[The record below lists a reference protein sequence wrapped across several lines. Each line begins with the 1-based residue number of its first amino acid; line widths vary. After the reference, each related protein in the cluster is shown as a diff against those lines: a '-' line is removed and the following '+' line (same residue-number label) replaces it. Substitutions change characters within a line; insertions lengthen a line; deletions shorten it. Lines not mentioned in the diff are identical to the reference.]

1 MKRTPIL
8 FCLLFLLSTAGADK
22 LNYNQVQLTAEAKG
36 EVPNDTLVAVL
47 YSRHE
52 GHDPAELANN
62 VNRDIGWAVKMAK
75 QTPEIQTQTLSYR
88 TNPKYDKGH
97 LIGWRAEQSVQVKS
111 KDIPGISKLIGNLQS
126 KLAVQS
132 VSYLV
137 SDEVRKKAEEK
148 LIKEALQNF
157 QQRAAMITRSLGRKD
172 YRLVHINVNSKK
184 VPTPRPYMRS
194 MAMEA
199 KAAAPTFETG
209 SQDLSLTVSGT
220 VEISGE

>member
-1 MKRTPIL
+1 MKRTPVL
-8 FCLLFLLSTAGADK
+8 FCLLLLLGTAGADE
-22 LNYNQVQLTAEAKG
+22 LNYNQVQLAAEAKG

-52 GHDPAELANN
+52 GHDPAALAGK
-62 VNRDIGWAVKMAK
+62 VNQEIGWAVKMAK
-75 QTPEIQTQTLSYR
+75 ETPEIHTQTLSYR

-97 LIGWRAEQSVQVKS
+97 LIGWRAEQSVQIKS
-111 KDIPGISKLIGNLQS
+111 RDIPGISKLIGDLQS

-157 QQRAAMITRSLGRKD
+157 QQRAAMITQSLGRKD
-172 YRLVHINVNSKK
+172 YRLVHINVNTNK

-199 KAAAPTFETG
+199 QATTPTFETG
-209 SQDLSLTVSGT
+209 SQDLSLTVMGT